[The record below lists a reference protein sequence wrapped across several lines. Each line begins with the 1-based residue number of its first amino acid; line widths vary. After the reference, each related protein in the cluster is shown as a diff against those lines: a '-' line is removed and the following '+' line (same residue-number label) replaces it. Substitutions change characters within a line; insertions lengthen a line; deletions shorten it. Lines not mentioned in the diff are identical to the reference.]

1 MSCDNVHDRISS
13 FLDGKVPAGERER
26 LSAHIKSC
34 RECGA
39 YLESSHNLR
48 VALRAMDHAPIP
60 AALSANLRVLAS
72 HERTRRLARVSIS
85 ARLNSWRGRA
95 RLAFDNM
102 MRPFALPFAGGLLS
116 ALVAFGT
123 LVPTLTFQH
132 ALADQSL
139 FTYPDG
145 EVVAL
150 GSNGA
155 YLTQSIGDIPRI
167 VRGDDADIPAD
178 ANVVDLVIDENG
190 HVSDWSLARGQL
202 TPDLQSIIM
211 FSQFRP
217 ATYLGQPTWGRV
229 KAVQA
234 PTPAPS
240 PRRLRS

>member
-1 MSCDNVHDRISS
+1 MSCDNVHDLISS

-26 LSAHIKSC
+26 LSAHIKFC
-34 RECGA
+34 RECSA
-39 YLESSHNLR
+39 YLESAQSLR
-48 VALRAMDHAPIP
+48 TALLAMDHAPIP

-72 HERTRRLARVSIS
+72 HERAHRLARVSFP
-85 ARLNSWRGRA
+85 ARVKSWRSRA
-95 RLAFDNM
+95 QLAFDNL

-139 FTYPDG
+139 FTQPDG

-155 YLTQSIGDIPRI
+155 YLAQAAGDFPRL
-167 VRGDDADIPAD
+167 VRGDDDDIPAD

-211 FSQFRP
+211 FSQFKP
-217 ATYLGQPTWGRV
+217 ATYLGLPTWGRV
-229 KAVQA
+229 KAVQSPSA
-234 PTPAPS
+234 PAS
-240 PRRLRS
+240 GRLRS

>member
-1 MSCDNVHDRISS
+1 MSCDNVHDLISS
-13 FLDGKVPAGERER
+13 FLDGKVPAGKRER

-34 RECGA
+34 RECSA
-39 YLESSHNLR
+39 HLESVQSLR
-48 VALRAMDHAPIP
+48 DALLAMDHAPIP

-72 HERTRRLARVSIS
+72 HERANRLARVSFP
-85 ARLNSWRGRA
+85 ARVRSWRGRA
-95 RLAFDNM
+95 QLAFDNL

-139 FTYPDG
+139 FTQPDG

-155 YLTQSIGDIPRI
+155 YLAQASGDIPRI
-167 VRGDDADIPAD
+167 VRGDDDDIPAD

-211 FSQFRP
+211 FSQFKP
-217 ATYLGQPTWGRV
+217 ATYLGLPTWGRV
-229 KAVQA
+229 KAVQS
-234 PTPAPS
+234 PSVPAPG
-240 PRRLRS
+240 RIRS

>member
-1 MSCDNVHDRISS
+1 MSCDNVQDLISS
-13 FLDGKVPAGERER
+13 FLDGRIPAGERER

-39 YLESSHNLR
+39 QLESAQNLR
-48 VALRAMDHAPIP
+48 AALRTMNHAPIP

-72 HERTRRLARVSIS
+72 HERARTLARVSLS
-85 ARLNSWRGRA
+85 ARVKSWRSQA
-95 RLAFDNM
+95 QLAFDNM
-102 MRPFALPFAGGLLS
+102 MRPFALPFAGGFLS
-116 ALVAFGT
+116 ALIAFGT

-132 ALADQSL
+132 AFADQSL

-145 EVVAL
+145 EVVEL
-150 GSNGA
+150 GSNG
-155 YLTQSIGDIPRI
+155 YLSQMAGDIPRI
-167 VRGDDADIPAD
+167 VRGDDADIPPD

-211 FSQFRP
+211 FSQFKP
-217 ATYLGQPTWGRV
+217 ATYLGLPTWGRV
-229 KAVQA
+229 KAVQSPSTA
-234 PTPAPS
+234 S